1 MADRGKRQRE
11 DWGEDSVEAR
21 RRRRQEE
28 SCKALEQLESAQE
41 MVRSIEM
48 SYRECPEDLF
58 DDFEGFD
65 PEWKQ
70 RYLDLLLESWDKLS
84 PEQQEKHKG
93 IGPRYVLEMALQQV
107 DNKARE
113 SKVRMVLEKYPA
125 LLFESWECIHNKV
138 KGEEWLDGI
147 YRACWYKLTPE
158 EQQQYK
164 EFRPQHGIKLT
175 TAASRAFD
183 MEYEGSGVDSL
194 YDALNKIKEETDF
207 SRVVGLFQSSGWG
220 KSRVVRE
227 LHRKQVWVIYLS
239 LGSGSC
245 YPQPSYFR
253 NAFLGRVRQALG
265 NGDYAGHLACM
276 TYCLAYWIACIEE
289 LGEGLGKEEPW
300 TPQVFANMMT
310 VDGGKDFWPGVENR
324 IEKLEQELQSLQKI
338 KASTQMELWTTWET
352 KATQVF
358 NRYIREVPALEI
370 GTETTGQP
378 LKLLFVFD
386 EARSLLPSKDGREE
400 NVYIPLQRSTRV
412 LGGTCLTLFI
422 DTTSR
427 VTSFLEPEWC
437 DPSAWS
443 RNRCF
448 LPSPLVAF
456 FKGDIGENSTRL
468 PATSTQGNCFE
479 EVVSNEW
486 MLKYGRPLWW
496 SLYLSNLATDPA
508 MDASESCQDPHR
520 WLESATD
527 ADKAEAFQTVFGIA
541 QYKLTLVTTRDITRY
556 SEHARIAM
564 LGVRYGIFI
573 DPSSKLVEDLIAS
586 HMLTALYVTSGR
598 ARLFA
603 TWVAEP
609 LLSEAAL
616 VCIQQFK
623 ETPDGYRLLFEPLQ
637 ALLSAG
643 IVDKGEQG
651 ELLLRI
657 ILLEAVD
664 KAREMTGEK
673 RSWCTVDEFF
683 SQLVKMPLSE
693 LAQQEKM
700 PHQEKVRAVA
710 QGKISINCFRRIY
723 KDKTDLSDLVE
734 AFKRRCGIVCYR
746 GAWGVDILVPI
757 HLGDMKDRLKLSA
770 LFIQA
775 KDMKRSSGLI
785 ALAKNS
791 PQFSGLGCLDESP
804 YLSLH
809 MDLNS
814 GSGNANKVDMVAP
827 ERVWKAVS
835 LSKEAQKAVQQ
846 LGSKVH
852 EIRKRLERENQGG
865 CPMSRRNEGAAQ
877 EQALLALCDSCIVVQ
892 SERESGSQL
901 TPEQEQSER
910 ELGPEWI
917 AVLETPI
924 NPEQHKGKNPAQQ
937 EQSQG
942 GKEVVIQRWKEW
954 MTADIKNQII
964 VKTRGLDCLSLDAD
978 FLKIL
983 EDIKNVQVRPQKI
996 VKIIPE
1002 DGAKRYQ
1009 AIKQVWEV
1017 QDPLLQ
1023 DMFGILNIND
1033 LTLK

>member
-28 SCKALEQLESAQE
+28 SCKALELLESAQE
-41 MVRSIEM
+41 RVRSMEM

-58 DDFEGFD
+58 DDFEGFNS
-65 PEWKQ
+65 EWKQ

-93 IGPRYVLEMALQQV
+93 IGPRY
-107 DNKARE
+107 
-113 SKVRMVLEKYPA
+113 
-125 LLFESWECIHNKV
+125 
-138 KGEEWLDGI
+138 
-147 YRACWYKLTPE
+147 
-158 EQQQYK
+158 
-164 EFRPQHGIKLT
+164 
-175 TAASRAFD
+175 
-183 MEYEGSGVDSL
+183 
-194 YDALNKIKEETDF
+194 
-207 SRVVGLFQSSGWG
+207 
-220 KSRVVRE
+220 
-227 LHRKQVWVIYLS
+227 
-239 LGSGSC
+239 
-245 YPQPSYFR
+245 
-253 NAFLGRVRQALG
+253 
-265 NGDYAGHLACM
+265 
-276 TYCLAYWIACIEE
+276 
-289 LGEGLGKEEPW
+289 
-300 TPQVFANMMT
+300 
-310 VDGGKDFWPGVENR
+310 
-324 IEKLEQELQSLQKI
+324 
-338 KASTQMELWTTWET
+338 
-352 KATQVF
+352 
-358 NRYIREVPALEI
+358 IREVPALGI
-370 GTETTGQP
+370 GTEMTGQP

-400 NVYIPLQRSTRV
+400 NLYIPLQRSTRV

-427 VTSFLEPEWC
+427 VASFLEPEWC
-437 DPSAWS
+437 DPSTWS

-496 SLYLSNLATDPA
+496 SLYLSNLAKDPA

-586 HMLTALYVTSGR
+586 HMLTALYVTSCR
-598 ARLFA
+598 AQLFA

-683 SQLVKMPLSE
+683 SQLVKTPLSE

-710 QGKISINCFRRIY
+710 EGKISINCFRRIY

-804 YLSLH
+804 YLSLY

-835 LSKEAQKAVQQ
+835 SSKEAQKAVQQ

-877 EQALLALCDSCIVVQ
+877 EQALLALCDSHIVVQ

-901 TPEQEQSER
+901 IAEQEQYE
-910 ELGPEWI
+910 
-917 AVLETPI
+917 
-924 NPEQHKGKNPAQQ
+924 GKNPAQQ

-942 GKEVVIQRWKEW
+942 GKEVVIQHWKEW

-996 VKIIPE
+996 VKIIAE
-1002 DGAKRYQ
+1002 DGTMRHQ
-1009 AIKQVWEV
+1009 AIKQFSQTQKSTVHYKSTGILPHNERHLLII
-1017 QDPLLQ
+1017 PLLAAHPWNS
-1023 DMFGILNIND
+1023 L
-1033 LTLK
+1033 LKFESVVSELFLDIGSG

>member
-1 MADRGKRQRE
+1 M
-11 DWGEDSVEAR
+11 
-21 RRRRQEE
+21 
-28 SCKALEQLESAQE
+28 EQLRLLQE
-41 MVRSIEM
+41 RVRSMEM

-84 PEQQEKHKG
+84 PEQHEKHKG

-113 SKVRMVLEKYPA
+113 SKVRMVLEKYPV
-125 LLFESWECIHNKV
+125 LLFESWECVHNKV
-138 KGEEWLDGI
+138 KGEEWLDEI

-164 EFRPQHGIKLT
+164 EFRPQHGIEL

-194 YDALNKIKEETDF
+194 YDALNKIKKETDF
-207 SRVVGLFQSSGWG
+207 SRIVGLFQSSGWG

-227 LHRKQVWVIYLS
+227 LHRKQVWIIYLS

-253 NAFLGRVRQALG
+253 DVFLGRARQALG
-265 NGDYAGHLACM
+265 NGDHAGHLACM

-289 LGEGLGKEEPW
+289 LGGGLAKEEPW
-300 TPQVFANMMT
+300 TLQVFANMMT

-324 IEKLEQELQSLQKI
+324 IKKLIRKLDQELKPREKI
-338 KASTQMELWTTWET
+338 KASTQLELWTTWET
-352 KATQVF
+352 KATDVF
-358 NRYIREVPALEI
+358 KRYIREVPALEI

-427 VTSFLEPEWC
+427 VANFLEPEWC
-437 DPSAWS
+437 DPSARS
-443 RNRCF
+443 RNPVPGFF
-448 LPSPLVAF
+448 LPSPLIAF
-456 FKGDIGENSTRL
+456 FKGDIGENSTLL

-496 SLYLSNLATDPA
+496 SLYLSNLAKDP
-508 MDASESCQDPHR
+508 DACESCQDLHR

-541 QYKLTLVTTRDITRY
+541 HYKLTLVTTRDINRY

-564 LGVRYGIFI
+564 LGVRYGISI
-573 DPSSKLVEDLIAS
+573 DASSKLVEDLIAS
-586 HMLTALYVTSGR
+586 HMLTGLYVTSCQS
-598 ARLFA
+598 RLFA
-603 TWVAEP
+603 AWAAEP

-623 ETPDGYRLLFEPLQ
+623 ETPDGYRLLFKPFQ
-637 ALLSAG
+637 TLLSGG

-673 RSWCTVDEFF
+673 RSWCTVDEFC
-683 SQLVKMPLSE
+683 SQLVKTPLGE
-693 LAQQEKM
+693 LAQQKKM
-700 PHQEKVRAVA
+700 PHQEKVQAVA

-723 KDKTDLSDLVE
+723 KNKTDLSDLVE
-734 AFKRRCGIVCYR
+734 AFKRRCGLVCYR

-757 HLGDMKDRLKLSA
+757 HLGDMKDRLNLSA

-791 PQFSGLGCLDESP
+791 PQFSSLGCLDESP
-804 YLSLH
+804 YLSLY
-809 MDLNS
+809 MNLNS
-814 GSGNANKVDMVAP
+814 GSGNVNKVDMVAP
-827 ERVWKAVS
+827 ECVWKAVRKC
-835 LSKEAQKAVQQ
+835 KEAQKAVQQ

-852 EIRKRLERENQGG
+852 EIRKKLKREGG
-865 CPMSRRNEGAAQ
+865 YPMTRARRRDGGAAQ
-877 EQALLALCDSCIVVQ
+877 EEQF
-892 SERESGSQL
+892 ERESTAEQEQYEGKNPTQ
-901 TPEQEQSER
+901 QEQSER
-910 ELGPEWI
+910 ELGSEWTT
-917 AVLETPI
+917 VLK
-924 NPEQHKGKNPAQQ
+924 NPLNSEEQHEGKNPAQQ
-937 EQSQG
+937 EQG
-942 GKEVVIQRWKEW
+942 GKDVMIQHWKEW

-978 FLKIL
+978 LLKIL
-983 EDIKNVQVRPQKI
+983 EAIKNVQVWPEKI

-1002 DGAKRYQ
+1002 DGAKRHQ
-1009 AIKQVWEV
+1009 AIKQIWEV
-1017 QDPLLQ
+1017 QDPFLQ

-1033 LTLK
+1033 LTLT